1 MKANYKKMHRN
12 EMWIPQEVNLNG
24 LDVSYCAYTLLLAV
38 YNYSTN
44 EVCQGRAEFYLSDAS
59 TEDKKRMM
67 IGEGGFMS
75 AILNGNFQLAVQ
87 RADGS
92 NRKALGQAIINN
104 EIELS

>member
-1 MKANYKKMHRN
+1 MKANYKKMHLN
-12 EMWIPQEVNLNG
+12 EMWIPQEVNLKG
-24 LDVSYCAYTLLLAV
+24 VDVSYSAYTLLVAI

-44 EVCQGRAEFYLSDAS
+44 DVCQGRAEFYLSDAS
-59 TEDKKRMM
+59 IEDKKRMRR
-67 IGEGGFMS
+67 GEGGFMS
-75 AILNGNFQLAVQ
+75 AILNGNFQLALQ

>member
-1 MKANYKKMHRN
+1 MKANYKKIHRN

-24 LDVSYCAYTLLLAV
+24 LDVSYCAYTLLVAI

-44 EVCQGRAEFYLSDAS
+44 QVCQGRAEFYLSDAS
-59 TEDKKRMM
+59 TEDKKRMRN
-67 IGEGGFMS
+67 GEGGFMS
-75 AILNGNFQLAVQ
+75 AILQGNFSLAWQ

-104 EIELS
+104 EIEVS